1 MATAEETAFNK
12 KVNTV
17 KLILSSLFARKQDF
31 LVVDGNVRNKL
42 FFTNIS
48 SDRAIF
54 YKPDIEDTLHEVK
67 LSETVASSFYDI
79 FPIFKDTICIIQL
92 TKLLSRMNKRLAVL
106 KSKPIDLKVDTN
118 TGNIVIECP
127 PDKED
132 VDKAMF
138 NGSDK
143 PELVTVPVGHLIT
156 EDLFVKYEE
165 IVARHMSFIKE
176 PIERLVSVS
185 SAVGDDKFVL
195 NNIEL
200 DNATYNCP
208 VFVNIPIADGVSVV
222 SYKEYLSK
230 KKLPWKYKALIMYN
244 PKRSVA
250 KIAYE
255 HKDDMV
261 DALCISPGTL
271 WFPYRKK

>member
-12 KVNTV
+12 KVNAV
-17 KLILSSLFARKQDF
+17 KLILSSLFARKQDY
-31 LVVDGNVRNKL
+31 LVVDGNIRNKL
-42 FFTNIS
+42 LFTNIS
-48 SDRAIF
+48 PDRAIF

-67 LSETVASSFYDI
+67 LSEAAASNFYDI
-79 FPIFKDTICIIQL
+79 FPIFRSTICVVQL
-92 TKLLSRMNKRLAVL
+92 SKLLSRMNKRLTVL
-106 KSKPIDLKVDTN
+106 KGRPIDLRVDTA
-118 TGNIVIECP
+118 TGSIVIDCP
-127 PDKED
+127 PDKAE
-132 VDKAMF
+132 VNKAMF
-138 NGSDK
+138 DGNESQ
-143 PELVTVPVGHLIT
+143 ELMTVPVGHLIT

-165 IVARHMSFIKE
+165 IIARHMSFIKE
-176 PIERLVSVS
+176 PIERTVSVS

-200 DNATYNCP
+200 DNVTYNCP
-208 VFVNIPIADGVSVV
+208 VLVNIPIADGISVV

-255 HKDDMV
+255 HRDDMV

>member
-1 MATAEETAFNK
+1 MATAEEMAFNK

-42 FFTNIS
+42 FFTNITT
-48 SDRAIF
+48 DRAIF

-67 LSETVASSFYDI
+67 LSETVAPSFYDI
-79 FPIFKDTICIIQL
+79 FPIFKDSICIVHL
-92 TKLLSRMNKRLAVL
+92 AKLLSRMNKRLAYL
-106 KSKPIDLKVDTN
+106 KSQPINLRVDAD
-118 TGNIVIECP
+118 TGHIIIDCP
-127 PDKED
+127 PEKED
-132 VDKAMF
+132 IEKAIF
-138 NGSDK
+138 NGTDK
-143 PELVTVPVGHLIT
+143 PDMIPVVVGHLIT

-165 IVARHMSFIKE
+165 IVARFMSFIKE
-176 PIERLVSVS
+176 PIERTVSVS

-200 DNATYNCP
+200 DNEAYNCP

-222 SYKEYLSK
+222 SYKEYLTK